1 MALVFNNPFKYFFLR
16 SNDQK
21 LFDVSE
27 QNLQNTIF
35 LANTKIF
42 KICNVVSNDVNF
54 NTFSLNY
61 SF

>member
-16 SNDQK
+16 RNDQK

-42 KICNVVSNDVNF
+42 KICNVVSNDVNL